1 MPNKA
6 DLIDTIAN
14 AADLSKSQASGALDA
29 LLGDISSALAK
40 GERVAIA
47 GFGTFQISERAAR
60 QGRNPQ
66 TGAVIQIKASKNVRF
81 KSGKQLKDAIN

>member
-14 AADLSKSQASGALDA
+14 AGDLSKAQAGAALDA
-29 LLGDISSALAK
+29 LLGDISGALSK

-81 KSGKQLKDAIN
+81 KAGKQLKEAVN